1 MFDSEDVLEE
11 MKEETEQ
18 AISEGEFECEAEG
31 CSSESFDVNLYV
43 ADGSH
48 FQGTAIC
55 RECNT
60 RNEVNMPVDGMD
72 DLESAF
78 DDLEDTL
85 NDF

>member
-1 MFDSEDVLEE
+1 MDSEEILEE
-11 MKEETEQ
+11 MREEVEQ
-18 AISEGEFECEAEG
+18 EISEGEFTCEAEG

-43 ADGSH
+43 ADSQH

-78 DDLEDTL
+78 DDLEDAF